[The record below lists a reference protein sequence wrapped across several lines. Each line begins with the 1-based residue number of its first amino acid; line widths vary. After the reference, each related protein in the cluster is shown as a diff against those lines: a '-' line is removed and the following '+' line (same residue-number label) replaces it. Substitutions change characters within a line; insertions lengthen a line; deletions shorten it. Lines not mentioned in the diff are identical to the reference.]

1 MADQGQTSSRLSSW
15 RLSAFALPCLPL
27 SALGLPLVVYLP
39 EYYANDLGLNLSI
52 VGAAFMLVR
61 IADIMVDPF
70 LGAAM
75 DRSRSRFGR
84 FRPAM
89 VIGAPLLALGTYMLF
104 MAQKGIGPLYLFFWL
119 SVTYFAYSLVVLGH
133 TAWASVLSADYNQRS
148 RIYSFWQVGNII
160 GMLLVLALPT
170 LLEQIYGTSH
180 AQGMQSMGWF
190 IVILLPFAI
199 GIAARTVGEPIL
211 TTPPKPSGISEYLG
225 LLRSS
230 YVRQILIVDL
240 AMGLAPGITSAL
252 FFFFFEQ
259 VKGLGKGEAGILLLC
274 YFMAGLAGA
283 PVWNAISKKIGKHKT
298 LAIACVLYAVTQS
311 TLVLLP
317 ERPEWLLVVC
327 LIAAGLPYSAPMVML
342 RAMMADVGDAVRLE
356 SGADRTGL
364 LYALLWGTSKIGYAL
379 AVGTTFIGLDLIGF
393 HAASGSQNSAS
404 ALLGLQLFYAG
415 VPSLLGLF
423 AALILLGYRL
433 DGPRHAEIRAALA
446 LRDGADN
453 PEGPNH
459 EPKPA

>member
-1 MADQGQTSSRLSSW
+1 
-15 RLSAFALPCLPL
+15 
-27 SALGLPLVVYLP
+27 
-39 EYYANDLGLNLSI
+39 
-52 VGAAFMLVR
+52 
-61 IADIMVDPF
+61 
-70 LGAAM
+70 
-75 DRSRSRFGR
+75 
-84 FRPAM
+84 
-89 VIGAPLLALGTYMLF
+89 
-104 MAQKGIGPLYLFFWL
+104 
-119 SVTYFAYSLVVLGH
+119 
-133 TAWASVLSADYNQRS
+133 
-148 RIYSFWQVGNII
+148 
-160 GMLLVLALPT
+160 
-170 LLEQIYGTSH
+170 
-180 AQGMQSMGWF
+180 
-190 IVILLPFAI
+190 
-199 GIAARTVGEPIL
+199 
-211 TTPPKPSGISEYLG
+211 
-225 LLRSS
+225 
-230 YVRQILIVDL
+230 
-240 AMGLAPGITSAL
+240 
-252 FFFFFEQ
+252 
-259 VKGLGKGEAGILLLC
+259 
-274 YFMAGLAGA
+274 MAGLAGA